1 VQAPVVAA
9 GALDL
14 DSFRRAWRDVIAH
27 LRTTRQMILATN
39 LEVATPV
46 SFDGE
51 TLELAFPPDRT
62 FGVSKVEAKEAELRE
77 VLDQMF
83 GAKPRI
89 RCIIRDAV
97 GEMFL
102 EGGDD
107 DDEEAPT
114 EADALAILANELG
127 AEVAPE
133 AGE

>member
-1 VQAPVVAA
+1 VAA

-62 FGVSKVEAKEAELRE
+62 FGVSKVEAKESELRD

-83 GAKPRI
+83 GARPRI

-102 EGGDD
+102 EET
-107 DDEEAPT
+107 DDEADAPT
-114 EADALAILANELG
+114 GDDALAILANELG